1 MMRMIRQSMKFVL
14 RLLFV
19 GGVISSGWVHAQQR
33 AFEVLPPTQVLDVR
47 TVGSQQIQALI
58 GTVHMVQP
66 SSTGG
71 NVTIWCDSALRN
83 LQTNVVQLFGHVR
96 IIRDSINL
104 TSTEGLYF
112 GEERRAELPKGVRL
126 TRGRMVLT
134 ADRGKYWANEKR
146 AEFYGSVHVVD
157 SASSTL
163 SDSLTYF
170 ENEEKSIG
178 VGNVSI
184 FSPENN
190 LTVFGDSVIHYEKRK
205 YSVVPRKPKLMQVD
219 TTSAGVVDTLVV
231 TASFMEAFQDTS
243 SYFIARGKVEMA
255 RIDFAARCGDAVYYL
270 KGDRMILRS
279 KPVVWHAE
287 NQVTG
292 DSILIRT
299 NQRKL
304 DRVFVYG
311 HAFAVSRVDSVH
323 RRRFNQLSARD
334 ITMHFMNGKIDGIDA
349 DRTATSLYYL
359 FDGFEPNGV
368 NRSSGDRIIMEF
380 VAGKIDRIKIVGG
393 VEGKYFPEHMIMNHE
408 HEYNLDGFRWIP
420 DRPKR
425 KQLGLVYDFYE

>member
-1 MMRMIRQSMKFVL
+1 MMHMARRSIKSAFK
-14 RLLFV
+14 LLLV
-19 GGVISSGWVHAQQR
+19 GGVISTSWVDAQQK
-33 AFEVLPPTQVLDVR
+33 AFSVLPPTQVLDVR
-47 TVGSQQIQALI
+47 TIGDQQIQSLL

-66 SSTGG
+66 SPAG

-96 IIRDSINL
+96 IVRDSVTL
-104 TSTEGLYF
+104 ASSEALYF
-112 GEERRAELPKGVRL
+112 GNDRRAEMPKEVRL

-134 ADRGKYWANEKR
+134 SDRGKYWANEKR

-157 SASSTL
+157 STSSTL

-205 YSVVPRKPKLMQVD
+205 YSVVPKRPKLMQVD
-219 TTSAGVVDTLVV
+219 TTSSGVIDTLVV
-231 TASFMEAFQDTS
+231 TGSFMEAFQDTS
-243 SYFIARGKVEMA
+243 SYFVARGRVEMA
-255 RIDFAARCGDAVYYL
+255 RTDFAARCGDAVYFL
-270 KGDRMILRS
+270 KGDRVILRN

-287 NQVTG
+287 NQMTG
-292 DSILIRT
+292 DSIVVQT
-299 NQRKL
+299 NDRKL
-304 DRVFVYG
+304 ERVLVHG

-323 RRRFNQLSARD
+323 RTRYNQLSARE
-334 ITMHFMNGKIDGIDA
+334 ITMHFQNGKIVGIDA

-359 FDGFEPNGV
+359 FDGLEPNGV
-368 NRSSGDRIIMEF
+368 NRSSGDHILMEF
-380 VAGKIDRIKIVGG
+380 VGGKIDRIRIVGG
-393 VEGKYFPEHMIMNHE
+393 VEGKYFPERMILNHE
-408 HEYNLDGFRWIP
+408 HEYNLDGFSWIP

-425 KQLGLVYDFYE
+425 KQLRLVYDSYE

>member
-1 MMRMIRQSMKFVL
+1 MMRMVRQSMKCAL
-14 RLLFV
+14 WLLFI
-19 GGVISSGWVHAQQR
+19 GAVISTGWVHAQQK
-33 AFEVLPPTQVLDVR
+33 AFEVLPPTQILDVR

-66 SSTGG
+66 SPTG

-83 LQTNVVQLFGHVR
+83 LKTNVVQLYGHVR

-112 GEERRAELPKGVRL
+112 GDERRAELPKGVRL

-146 AEFYGSVHVVD
+146 AEFYGAVHVVD
-157 SASSTL
+157 STSSTL

-170 ENEEKSIG
+170 ESEEKSIA

-184 FSPENN
+184 FNADNN
-190 LTVFGDSVIHYEKRK
+190 LTVFGDSVIHFDKRK
-205 YSVVPRKPKLMQVD
+205 YSVVPKRPKLMQVD
-219 TTSAGVVDTLVV
+219 TTSAGAVDTLVV
-231 TASFMEAFQDTS
+231 TALFMEAIQDTS
-243 SYFIARGKVEMA
+243 SYFIARGRVEMA
-255 RIDFAARCGDAVYYL
+255 RTDFSARCGDAVYYL
-270 KGDRMILRS
+270 KGDRVILHN

-292 DSILIRT
+292 DSIVIRT
-299 NQRKL
+299 NEHKL
-304 DRVFVYG
+304 DRVLVYG

-323 RRRFNQLSARD
+323 RMRYNQLSARD
-334 ITMHFMNGKIDGIDA
+334 ITMHFQNGKIVGIDA

-359 FDGFEPNGV
+359 FDGLEPNGV
-368 NRSSGDRIIMEF
+368 NRSSGDRILMEF
-380 VAGKIDRIKIVGG
+380 VAGNIDRIKIVGG
-393 VEGKYFPEHMIMNHE
+393 VEGKYFPERMIMNHE

-425 KQLGLVYDFYE
+425 KQLGLVNDSNE